1 MRLTICCIFFFL
13 LCSCASSGPEQQAT
27 QTRTITEIADTLSFN
42 YETVKEIS
50 NYLVGDEE
58 HLDTTYFQIT
68 YPVFSDEKIKKLTH
82 SSIFIEGESNAHDA
96 AQVFLDGYNEF
107 IEEETVH
114 HVSTAWV
121 KDIKSFIS
129 ANTPRLLSLCT
140 SFYEYTGGA
149 HGHNVAIWSNFDLHE
164 MRKIELTDVVEAE
177 KIETLRQIA
186 ERHFRNVENLSDT
199 TSLAT
204 IFVLN
209 DNFGFTEN
217 NLMFY
222 YNEYEIKPYVKGS
235 TTVEIPYTEIVEILS
250 VRGQE
255 YINSFKKTD

>member
-1 MRLTICCIFFFL
+1 
-13 LCSCASSGPEQQAT
+13 
-27 QTRTITEIADTLSFN
+27 
-42 YETVKEIS
+42 
-50 NYLVGDEE
+50 
-58 HLDTTYFQIT
+58 
-68 YPVFSDEKIKKLTH
+68 
-82 SSIFIEGESNAHDA
+82 
-96 AQVFLDGYNEF
+96 
-107 IEEETVH
+107 
-114 HVSTAWV
+114 
-121 KDIKSFIS
+121 
-129 ANTPRLLSLCT
+129 
-140 SFYEYTGGA
+140 
-149 HGHNVAIWSNFDLHE
+149 

-204 IFVLN
+204 DYFFTDGIFVLN